1 MRMGRLVVV
10 ILGVLLLVM
19 AIGLGIL
26 GAFPPAA
33 KPEQVQRILPNERF
47 NGR

>member
-1 MRMGRLVVV
+1 MGRLVGV
-10 ILGVLLLVM
+10 ILGVLLIVLVIAM
-19 AIGLGIL
+19 VIL

-33 KPEQVQRILPNERF
+33 RPEQVQRVLPNERF